1 MRDKFSELIEQGV
14 AKFEYTP
21 IAPEL
26 PEQDPICMAYNNIWS
41 IPSDTHMHMNHET
54 GERYITGHMIKNEK
68 DWNKFVCA
76 YSWGAVNFR
85 TTGYWSLCDFLQKHS
100 LCGHTSVLNGDVIYL
115 VNPIEVCPE
124 EHEYC
129 GECPTSCC
137 TTESRIPQPIA
148 VLTNNFD
155 SYKVIE
161 CFKDKKNL
169 YDVANA
175 LNESYYV
182 KGTDWTVN
190 GNNLM
195 CFIGNK
201 VYVL

>member
-14 AKFEYTP
+14 ARFDYTP
-21 IAPEL
+21 IAPEI
-26 PEQDPICMAYNNIWS
+26 PEQDIVCRMYNNIWS
-41 IPSDTHMHMNHET
+41 IPSDTHMHINHET
-54 GERYITGHMIKNEK
+54 GERYITGHMVGNESK
-68 DWNKFVCA
+68 WNQFVSACN
-76 YSWGAVNFR
+76 WGGVTFR
-85 TTGYWSLCDFLQKHS
+85 TTGYWSLCDFLQKNG

-129 GECPTSCC
+129 GECPASCC

-161 CFKDKKNL
+161 CFKDKESL
-169 YDVANA
+169 YDVADA

-182 KGTDWTVN
+182 KGSEWTVN

-195 CFIGNK
+195 CMIGNK